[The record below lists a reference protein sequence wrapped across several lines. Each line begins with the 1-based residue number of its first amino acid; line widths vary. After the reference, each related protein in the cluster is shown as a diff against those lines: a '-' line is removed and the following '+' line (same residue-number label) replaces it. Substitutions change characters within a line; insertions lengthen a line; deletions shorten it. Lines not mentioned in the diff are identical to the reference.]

1 MATAQKI
8 VQRAKEQLVELT
20 GLKPDTISSLTKGS
34 EGWHVAL
41 EMVEMRRVPD
51 ANDMLAT
58 YDVLLDEEGALI
70 RYQRTRR
77 YLRGQTSE
85 SEE

>member
-8 VQRAKEQLVELT
+8 VQRAKEQLIELT
-20 GLKPDTISSLTKGS
+20 GLKPDTISGLTKDS

-41 EMVEMRRVPD
+41 ELVEMRRVPD

>member
-20 GLKPDTISSLTKGS
+20 GLKPDTISSLTKDS